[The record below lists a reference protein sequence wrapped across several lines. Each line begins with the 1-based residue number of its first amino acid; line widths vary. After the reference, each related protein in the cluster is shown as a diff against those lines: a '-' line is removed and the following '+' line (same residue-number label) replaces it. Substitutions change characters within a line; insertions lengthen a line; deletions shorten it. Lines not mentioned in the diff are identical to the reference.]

1 MALIKCPECSKDVSD
16 KAPTCPNCG
25 APIAAASVDKQ
36 VGINVTTVQET
47 SKRLK
52 AQMLLAS
59 LSLAV
64 GIVWAILAANASEPT
79 SLAFPTSLFVGGLVW
94 YAITR
99 FRIWW
104 HHE

>member
-16 KAPTCPNCG
+16 KAPACPNCG
-25 APIAAASVDKQ
+25 APIAAATVDKKGG
-36 VGINVTTVQET
+36 VDVTTIQET

-52 AQMLLAS
+52 THLLLAS

-64 GIVWAILAANASEPT
+64 GIVWVIIAVSASVRT

>member
-1 MALIKCPECSKDVSD
+1 MALIQCPECSKEVSD
-16 KAPTCPNCG
+16 KAPTCPKCG
-25 APIAAASVDKQ
+25 APIAAASVDRE
-36 VGINVTTVQET
+36 VGVNLTTVQAT

-52 AQMLLAS
+52 AQMLLAALS
-59 LSLAV
+59 LSV
-64 GIVWAILAANASEPT
+64 GIVWVILAANASEPT
-79 SLAFPTSLFVGGLVW
+79 SLAVPTSLFVGGLVW

>member
-25 APIAAASVDKQ
+25 APIAAASVDKK

-64 GIVWAILAANASEPT
+64 GIVWPFSPLTLPSRLRWHFRLPCSSAA
-79 SLAFPTSLFVGGLVW
+79 LFGM
-94 YAITR
+94 R
-99 FRIWW
+99 
-104 HHE
+104 

>member
-1 MALIKCPECSKDVSD
+1 MSGVFEGRFRQGTDLPELRRTDRRGLGGQKGRDH
-16 KAPTCPNCG
+16 
-25 APIAAASVDKQ
+25 
-36 VGINVTTVQET
+36 VTTVQET